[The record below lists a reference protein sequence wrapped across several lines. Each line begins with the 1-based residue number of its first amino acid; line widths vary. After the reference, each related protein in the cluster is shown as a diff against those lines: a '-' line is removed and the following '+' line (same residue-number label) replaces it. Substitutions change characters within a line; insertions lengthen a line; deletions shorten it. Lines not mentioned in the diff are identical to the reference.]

1 MQTAIDFVAR
11 CIAGQ
16 GLGVAT
22 QAQSTA
28 TQASNDLGGVNFVQL
43 TEEEYKALETK
54 NPTTFYLVTK
64 DNKIILYFGGTSLAK
79 SFSGTAT
86 LKSGNY
92 NKQVYGN
99 ATYREI
105 GG

>member
-1 MQTAIDFVAR
+1 MQAAVDFIAR

-16 GLGVAT
+16 GLGLAT
-22 QAQSTA
+22 QADATA
-28 TQASNDLGGVNFVQL
+28 TQASNDLGGVKFVQL

-54 NPTTFYLVTK
+54 DSTTFYLVTK
-64 DNKIILYFGGTSLAK
+64 DNKIILYFGGTSLVK

-86 LKSGNY
+86 LKSGTY

>member
-1 MQTAIDFVAR
+1 MQAAVDFVAR

-16 GLGVAT
+16 GLGL
-22 QAQSTA
+22 A
-28 TQASNDLGGVNFVQL
+28 TQASNDLGGVKFVQL

-54 NPTTFYLVTK
+54 DPTTFYLVTK
-64 DNKIILYFGGTSLAK
+64 DNKIILYFGGTSLVK
-79 SFSGTAT
+79 SFSGVAT
-86 LKSGNY
+86 LKSDNY